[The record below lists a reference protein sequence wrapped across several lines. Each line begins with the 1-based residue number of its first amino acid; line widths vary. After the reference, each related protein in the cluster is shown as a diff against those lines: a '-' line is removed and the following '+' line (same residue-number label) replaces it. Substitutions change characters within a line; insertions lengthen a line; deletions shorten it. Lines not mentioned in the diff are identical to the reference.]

1 MYYPEELIEEVRQK
15 NDIVDVISGYVR
27 IKKKGSNYVGLCP
40 FHNEKTGSFMVSRGK
55 QIYKCFGC
63 GAGGNVFTFVME
75 YENFTFPEA
84 LKQLAERAG
93 VKLPEAEYDENTRR
107 QVSRRAKML
116 ALNKDAATYF
126 FYQLRAPQGET
137 GLKYFKD
144 RQLSEETM
152 KKFGLGF
159 ANVKSN
165 DLTLYLKSKGYSDGE
180 IRDAGL
186 ATYHEKY
193 GMSDKFW
200 NRVMFPIQDM
210 NHRVIGFGGRVI
222 GEGEPKYLNS
232 PETEVFDKSR
242 NLYGLNFARTSR
254 KNYMILCEGY
264 MDVIAM
270 HQAGFT
276 EAVASLGTAFTSGQA
291 SLLRRYAENVIL
303 AYDSDGAGVKAAL
316 RAIGILRDAG
326 LTGKILHL
334 EPYKDPDEFM
344 KNLGKE
350 AFEERIRDA
359 EDSFSFELRML
370 AEGYDLKSPESKMK
384 FRSALIEK
392 LYRVSDQFEDA
403 KPFIEMACE
412 KYHFGYEEMCKSVTA
427 FAGRQELNAGLIRRR
442 EPESAPKQEKK
453 DEPLLKNQKILLTWL
468 ADEPSVYGKIKKYI
482 APGDFSEGIY
492 RKAAVKLFDALEAG
506 APPSPSAI
514 MAALQADSET
524 GEDEQKEISALFC
537 TKISDHLRQ
546 VMGIRDADIED
557 KAAEFDTRGEK
568 EKALHD
574 IIVSIKSAS
583 LKRAME
589 NGNGD
594 KGSGGK
600 VAFDRILEAKK
611 ALQELQKTHISLN

>member
-1 MYYPEELIEEVRQK
+1 MYYPEELVEEVRQK

-40 FHNEKTGSFMVSRGK
+40 FHNEKTGSFMVSRNK

-75 YENFTFPEA
+75 YENYTFVEA
-84 LKQLAERAG
+84 MKQLAERAG
-93 VKLPEAEYDENTRR
+93 VKLPEAEYDENAKK
-107 QVSRRAKML
+107 QMSRRAKML
-116 ALNKDAATYF
+116 ELNKDAANYF
-126 FYQLRAPQGET
+126 YYQLRAPQGET
-137 GLKYFKD
+137 GMRYFKD
-144 RQLSEETM
+144 RELSEETM

-165 DLTLYLKSKGYSDGE
+165 DLTLYLKSKGYTDAQ

-200 NRVMFPIQDM
+200 NRVMFPIQDI

-254 KNYMILCEGY
+254 KNHMIICEGY

-291 SLLRRYAENVIL
+291 SLLRRYTENVIL
-303 AYDSDGAGVKAAL
+303 AYDSDGAGTKAAL

-344 KNLGKE
+344 KHMGKE
-350 AFEERIRDA
+350 AFEERLANA

-370 AEGYDLKSPESKMK
+370 ERDYDMKVPESKMK
-384 FRSALIEK
+384 FRKAVVEK
-392 LYRVSDQFEDA
+392 LYQVADQFEDA

-412 KYHFGYEEMCKSVTA
+412 KYHFGYDEMCKSVAA
-427 FAGRQELNAGLIRRR
+427 FANKQEMNAGLIKKR
-442 EPESAPKQEKK
+442 EPEIAVKQEKK

-468 ADEPSVYGKIKKYI
+468 VDEPLLYGKIKKYI
-482 APGDFSEGIY
+482 SPEDFADGIH
-492 RKAAVKLFDALEAG
+492 RKAAVKLFEALEAG
-506 APPSPSAI
+506 QAPSPSAI
-514 MAALQADSET
+514 MTTLQADEEAA
-524 GEDEQKEISALFC
+524 EDDQKEIAALFC
-537 TKISDHLRQ
+537 TKISDHLRKVQ
-546 VMGIRDADIED
+546 GIGEVDIED
-557 KAAEFDTRGEK
+557 AATEFDTKAEK

-574 IIVSIKSAS
+574 IIMSIKRAS
-583 LKRAME
+583 LQAYME
-589 NGNGD
+589 KGGGD
-594 KGSGGK
+594 KD
-600 VAFDRILEAKK
+600 VFAHILEAKK
-611 ALQELQKTHISLN
+611 ALQELQKTHISLD

>member
-1 MYYPEELIEEVRQK
+1 MYYPEELVEEVRQK

-40 FHNEKTGSFMVSRGK
+40 FHNEKTGSFMVSRNK

-75 YENFTFPEA
+75 YENYTFVEA
-84 LKQLAERAG
+84 MKQLADRAG
-93 VKLPEAEYDENTRR
+93 VKLPEAEYDEAAKR
-107 QVSRRAKML
+107 QMSRRAKML
-116 ALNKDAATYF
+116 ELNKDAANYF
-126 FYQLRAPQGET
+126 YFQLRAPQGET
-137 GLKYFKD
+137 GMRYFQG
-144 RQLSEETM
+144 RELTEETL

-159 ANVKSN
+159 ANVKSD
-165 DLTLYLKSKGYSDGE
+165 DLTLYLRSKGYTDAQ

-200 NRVMFPIQDM
+200 NRVMFPIQDI

-232 PETEVFDKSR
+232 PETEIFDKSR

-254 KNYMILCEGY
+254 KNYMIICEGY

-291 SLLRRYAENVIL
+291 SLLRRYTENVIL
-303 AYDSDGAGVKAAL
+303 AYDSDLAGTKAAL

-344 KNLGKE
+344 KNMGRE
-350 AFEERIRDA
+350 AFEERIASA

-370 AEGYDLKSPESKMK
+370 ERDYDMKIPESKMK
-384 FRSALIEK
+384 FRKAVVEK
-392 LYRVSDQFEDA
+392 LYQVAEQFEDA

-427 FAGRQELNAGLIRRR
+427 FANKQEMNAGLVKRK
-442 EPESAPKQEKK
+442 EVDVSEKHMRK
-453 DEPLLKNQKILLTWL
+453 DDPLLVNQKILLTWL
-468 ADEPSVYGKIKKYI
+468 ADEPNLYGKIKKYI
-482 APGDFSEGIY
+482 TPEDFSEGIHQ
-492 RKAAVKLFDALEAG
+492 KAATRLYEALEAG
-506 APPSPSAI
+506 QALSPSAI
-514 MAALQADSET
+514 MTTLQADEEAAE
-524 GEDEQKEISALFC
+524 EDQKEIAALFC
-537 TKISDHLRQ
+537 TKISDHLRKVQ
-546 VMGIRDADIED
+546 GGGEVNMEDA
-557 KAAEFDTRGEK
+557 AADFDTKAEK

-574 IIVSIKSAS
+574 IVISIKKAS
-583 LKRAME
+583 IQAYME
-589 NGNGD
+589 KSGGD
-594 KGSGGK
+594 KNIF
-600 VAFDRILEAKK
+600 AYILDAKK
-611 ALQELQKTHISLN
+611 ALQELQKTHISLD

>member
-1 MYYPEELIEEVRQK
+1 MYYPEELVEEVRQK

-40 FHNEKTGSFMVSRGK
+40 FHNEKTGSFMVSRNK

-75 YENFTFPEA
+75 YENYTFVEA
-84 LKQLAERAG
+84 MKQLAERAG
-93 VKLPEAEYDENTRR
+93 VKLPEAEYDENAKR
-107 QVSRRAKML
+107 QMSRRAKML
-116 ALNKDAATYF
+116 ELNKDAANYF
-126 FYQLRAPQGET
+126 YYQLRAPQGET
-137 GLKYFKD
+137 GMRYFQG
-144 RQLSEETM
+144 RELSEETM

-165 DLTLYLKSKGYSDGE
+165 DLTLYLKSKVYTDAQ

-200 NRVMFPIQDM
+200 NRVMFPIQDI

-254 KNYMILCEGY
+254 KNHMIICEGY

-291 SLLRRYAENVIL
+291 SLLRRYTENVIL
-303 AYDSDGAGVKAAL
+303 AYDSDGAGTKAAL

-344 KNLGKE
+344 KHMGKE
-350 AFEERIRDA
+350 AFEERIAGA

-370 AEGYDLKSPESKMK
+370 ERDYDMKIPESKMK
-384 FRSALIEK
+384 FRKAVVEK
-392 LYRVSDQFEDA
+392 LYQVADQFEDV
-403 KPFIEMACE
+403 KPFIEMACD
-412 KYHFGYEEMCKSVTA
+412 KYHFGYDEMCKSVAA
-427 FAGRQELNAGLIRRR
+427 FANKQEMNAGLIKKR
-442 EPESAPKQEKK
+442 EPEIAIRQEKK

-468 ADEPSVYGKIKKYI
+468 VDEPQLYGKIKKYI
-482 APGDFSEGIY
+482 SPEDFAEGVHQ
-492 RKAAVKLFDALEAG
+492 KAASKLFEALEAG
-506 APPSPSAI
+506 QSVSPSAI
-514 MAALQADSET
+514 MTTLQADEEAA
-524 GEDEQKEISALFC
+524 EDDQKEIAALFC
-537 TKISDHLRQ
+537 TKISDHLRKVQ
-546 VMGIRDADIED
+546 GIGEVDIED
-557 KAAEFDTRGEK
+557 AATEFDTKAEK

-574 IIVSIKSAS
+574 IIMSIKRAS
-583 LKRAME
+583 LQAYME
-589 NGNGD
+589 KGGGD
-594 KGSGGK
+594 KD
-600 VAFDRILEAKK
+600 VFAHILEAKK
-611 ALQELQKTHISLN
+611 ALQELQKTHISLD